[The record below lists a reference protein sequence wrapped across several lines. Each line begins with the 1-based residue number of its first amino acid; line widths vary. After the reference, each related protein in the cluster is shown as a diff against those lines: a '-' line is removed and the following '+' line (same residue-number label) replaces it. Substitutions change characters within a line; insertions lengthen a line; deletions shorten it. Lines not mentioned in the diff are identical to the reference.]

1 MKDLVKKLLVPAVK
15 PIISKIHALKDL
27 YKGQDCYLI
36 GDGVSI
42 KWFDMSVFS
51 DKKAIVCNFFPFHK
65 DFDKLDAP
73 YLSMVEPWWFY
84 ANETT
89 PPPESKSLPNY
100 RQEEYRKLM
109 DQYPDKTF
117 FVNLSNYPVIRRKNI
132 IYTYL
137 DFFDDR
143 LPSNF
148 INSRINGFEGSI
160 RTLITM
166 AAYMG
171 FKHAYLI
178 GFDYTH
184 EPGRNLHWYE
194 KGEGYFSP
202 KSDYNKPF
210 FDIAQEFIDITTI
223 TVEGGSKLVKSITY
237 EEFTGLKPH
246 FQENTELASMTYLN
260 TLATW
265 PGYEIF

>member
-1 MKDLVKKLLVPAVK
+1 MKTIIKKLLVPVAK
-15 PIISKIHALKDL
+15 PLISKIHTLKDL

-51 DKKAIVCNFFPFHK
+51 DKKAIVCNYFPFHN
-65 DFDKLDAP
+65 DFKKLDAP
-73 YLSMVEPWWFY
+73 YMSIVEPWCFY
-84 ANETT
+84 ANQKS
-89 PPPESKSLPNY
+89 PPPESTVGPNY
-100 RQEEYRKLM
+100 RQLAYRKLI
-109 DQYPDKTF
+109 DQYPDRTF
-117 FVNLSNYPVIRRKNI
+117 FVNLSNWPVLRKKNI

-137 DFFDDR
+137 DFFDVR

-148 INSRINGFEGSI
+148 INSRINGFDGSM

-184 EPGRNLHWYE
+184 QPSHNLHWYE
-194 KGEGYFSP
+194 KGEGYINHKPS
-202 KSDYNKPF
+202 YNKSF
-210 FDIAQEFIDITTI
+210 FEIAQEFIDITTI
-223 TVEGGSKLVKSITY
+223 TVNGGSEIVDSVTY
-237 EEFTGLKPH
+237 EEFTGLKPLYK
-246 FQENTELASMTYLN
+246 ENTELTTMDYLK
-260 TLATW
+260 TLSTW
-265 PGYEIF
+265 PGYNIF